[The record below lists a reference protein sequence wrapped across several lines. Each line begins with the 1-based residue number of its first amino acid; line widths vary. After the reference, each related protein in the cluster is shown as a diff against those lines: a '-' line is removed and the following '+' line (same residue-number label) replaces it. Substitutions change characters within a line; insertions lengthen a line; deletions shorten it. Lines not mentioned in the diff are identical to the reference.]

1 MKYCLP
7 KFKGVKKKG
16 KEECKGGFPRKVRR
30 DKDGKI
36 IEALCRPRVV
46 CQGVAKELDL
56 KTSGRKNM
64 LGAIVGTR
72 RNSWFSGTSAILAKV
87 FRSNTNIQT
96 NYRVPIT
103 TKTHDTHCTKKRC
116 VHKLSSLKQ
125 TRKML
130 RIAQRAMKQMV
141 GYFGGYISK
150 RQKVGQY
157 ELKKS
162 IGSLPLLKQK
172 LEKRGI
178 AAGTQLAHVCNR
190 MFTTLESKG
199 ILRTAP
205 EEFMLASQYRPDDEL
220 FAEFIRTFRTTF
232 FSVATTSSVSTL

>member
-1 MKYCLP
+1 
-7 KFKGVKKKG
+7 
-16 KEECKGGFPRKVRR
+16 
-30 DKDGKI
+30 
-36 IEALCRPRVV
+36 
-46 CQGVAKELDL
+46 
-56 KTSGRKNM
+56 
-64 LGAIVGTR
+64 
-72 RNSWFSGTSAILAKV
+72 
-87 FRSNTNIQT
+87 
-96 NYRVPIT
+96 
-103 TKTHDTHCTKKRC
+103 
-116 VHKLSSLKQ
+116 
-125 TRKML
+125 ML

-172 LEKRGI
+172 LAKRGDS
-178 AAGTQLAHVCNR
+178 ASRQLAAVCNR

-220 FAEFIRTFRTTF
+220 FAEFIRTFRTTYF
-232 FSVATTSSVSTL
+232 FGRYYVERFDALAENRDVTQPSVLLPKMAASPQGFDYVSVYGFRPMHPHVFYLSPWEFVQWWKPHRLRPPTDNYTLTR

>member
-1 MKYCLP
+1 
-7 KFKGVKKKG
+7 
-16 KEECKGGFPRKVRR
+16 
-30 DKDGKI
+30 
-36 IEALCRPRVV
+36 
-46 CQGVAKELDL
+46 
-56 KTSGRKNM
+56 
-64 LGAIVGTR
+64 
-72 RNSWFSGTSAILAKV
+72 
-87 FRSNTNIQT
+87 
-96 NYRVPIT
+96 
-103 TKTHDTHCTKKRC
+103 
-116 VHKLSSLKQ
+116 
-125 TRKML
+125 ML

-162 IGSLPLLKQK
+162 IGSLPLLKQR
-172 LEKRGI
+172 LEKRCI
-178 AAGTQLAHVCNR
+178 SAGTQLALVCNR

-232 FSVATTSSVSTL
+232 FLVAIMSNVSTL